1 MIAKV
6 TPFIM
11 AATTLLACFPT
22 DVCGCPP
29 ALGIGTV
36 AGIVRRAD
44 GTPAVDA
51 VVRASVSV
59 RGCLN
64 TESDLVDPGV
74 VITGPAGTYRHEL
87 RAWAPSDSAC
97 VRLTALDTS
106 GGRRD
111 SVTVAGIRMRL
122 IPSYGTRQRPDSV
135 RIDLLLDIRGS
146 RQRTLETL
154 GHPGSVAHV
163 L

>member
-1 MIAKV
+1 MIAKSALIV
-6 TPFIM
+6 M
-11 AATTLLACFPT
+11 AAAALPGCFPT
-22 DVCGCPP
+22 EACGCPP

-36 AGIVRRAD
+36 AGMVRRAD
-44 GTPAVDA
+44 GSAAAGA
-51 VVRASVSV
+51 VVRASVSI

-64 TESDLVDPGV
+64 AESDLVDPGV
-74 VITGPAGTYRHEL
+74 IITGSAGTYRHEL

-97 VRLTALDTS
+97 VRLTAVDTA

-135 RIDLLLDIRGS
+135 RIDLLLD
-146 RQRTLETL
+146 
-154 GHPGSVAHV
+154 
-163 L
+163 